1 MDTGMMPLEL
11 SKMKRRPI
19 APWLSHVLAT
29 CVLVSAAASPLNAQV
44 EFVRN
49 GDAQIDIRIN
59 GEPFSSYHF
68 GPAVPKPFLAPLR
81 TASGI
86 VITRRYPM
94 EEVPGESHDHQHH
107 RGLWIGYGEIN
118 GFNFWENEFHYNR
131 DQPPKYD
138 PAKLGTVALVRFNQ
152 VKSGRSSGD
161 IDGLYRWM
169 GPHGAVLMEERRV
182 LTFYAQP
189 DLRTIDVSVT
199 LTAKRAV
206 HFGDSKEGFFGMRLA
221 DSMTE
226 KSGGVMTNSEGA
238 QTEKDV
244 WGKRA
249 NWVDYDG
256 TVAGQKVGVAI
267 FDAPENFNHPTRW
280 HARAYGLFAAN
291 PFGYKDFE
299 PKGTGVGGHDL
310 KPGQSLHFRYRVLI
324 HSGDLSKKELDT
336 AYTEFAK

>member
-1 MDTGMMPLEL
+1 MMPFEF
-11 SKMKRRPI
+11 SEMKRRTI
-19 APWLSHVLAT
+19 AAWCSRLLAT
-29 CVLVSAAASPLNAQV
+29 WVLVSAATSPLGAQV
-44 EFVRN
+44 ELIRN

-59 GEPFSSYHF
+59 GEPFSSYYF
-68 GPAVPKPFLAPLR
+68 GPAVPKPFLSPLR

-94 EEVPGESHDHQHH
+94 EEVAGESHDHQHH

-118 GFNFWENEFHYNR
+118 GFNFWENEFHYR
-131 DQPPKYD
+131 SDQPPKYD
-138 PAKLGTVALVRFNQ
+138 PAKLGTIALVRINELN
-152 VKSGRSSGD
+152 SGRSSGD
-161 IDGLYRWM
+161 IDGLYQWVD
-169 GPHGAVLMEERRV
+169 PHRAVLLEEHRV
-182 LTFYAQP
+182 LTFYAQS
-189 DLRTIDVSVT
+189 DVRTIDVSVT

-206 HFGDSKEGFFGMRLA
+206 HFGDTKEGFFGMRLA

-226 KSGGVMTNSEGA
+226 KSGGVITNSEGA

-249 NWVDYDG
+249 NWVDYNG
-256 TVAGQKVGVAI
+256 TVGGQKIGVAI

-299 PKGTGVGGHDL
+299 PRGTGTGGHEL
-310 KPGQSLHFRYRVLI
+310 RPGESLHFRYRILI
-324 HSGDLSKKELDT
+324 HSGDLPKKAIDQ
-336 AYTEFAK
+336 AYADFAK